1 MTLSLTS
8 MAQPSTSTSTSQG
21 LLEPINIPNAV
32 RRTCC
37 IHILYATQTGN
48 SRLLAA
54 RLKSHLIRNR
64 FNVKSRSLNGYT
76 GQQLSFQA
84 DDYDFQDQD
93 SNENENGHQSCPPLA
108 PIFIFL
114 ISTTGVGDFPTSS
127 IPFWNSLLRSD
138 LPNDTFDHLQFLTFA
153 LGDSSYE
160 RFCWPAR
167 KLNRRFK
174 ALGASQFAG
183 IDEVEADERHYLG

>member
-1 MTLSLTS
+1 
-8 MAQPSTSTSTSQG
+8 MASTSTSTSQG

-37 IHILYATQTGN
+37 IYILYATQTGN

-84 DDYDFQDQD
+84 DDYDFQDQQD
-93 SNENENGHQSCPPLA
+93 QDGNQSSCPLP
-108 PIFIFL
+108 PVFIFL
-114 ISTTGVGDFPTSS
+114 ISTTGVGDFPSPS

-174 ALGASQFAG
+174 ALGAVQFAG
-183 IDEVEADERHYLG
+183 IEEVEADERHYLG